1 MRRLSARHVA
11 SCAARKNFGVKG
23 AGRARSLGFDEGPS
37 RTPRMTASLDRLDG
51 ALLVRR
57 AQSVTP
63 DRGDR
68 HDMFLHFED
77 DPLRA
82 SKDSGQQGPRART
95 LGPRNLPASRVVRQ
109 AASAAPEKAEVD
121 RAKARVTARAS
132 LRPGRPPG
140 GATGRDAN
148 ARRSW

>member
-11 SCAARKNFGVKG
+11 SCTARKNFGVKG
-23 AGRARSLGFDEGPS
+23 AGARALSLGFDEGP
-37 RTPRMTASLDRLDG
+37 RGPHRRTASLDRLDG

-63 DRGDR
+63 DRVNGTTCSCI
-68 HDMFLHFED
+68 
-77 DPLRA
+77 
-82 SKDSGQQGPRART
+82 SKTIPFTAART
-95 LGPRNLPASRVVRQ
+95 LGAPLKPRKLPASRVVRQ